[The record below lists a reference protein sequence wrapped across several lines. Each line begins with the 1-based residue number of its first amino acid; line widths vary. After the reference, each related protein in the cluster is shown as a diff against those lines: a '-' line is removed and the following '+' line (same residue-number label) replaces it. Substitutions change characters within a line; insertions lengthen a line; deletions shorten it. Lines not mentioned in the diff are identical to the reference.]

1 MKSQIHENQKNK
13 LTRMSKNLF
22 LTLSIAF
29 LFLTSCSPDDES
41 TTPVVSGGT
50 LPTKIVST
58 YSGGQ
63 VSTSTFTYS
72 GNKIVE
78 ELILPAEDVSKIK
91 YTYTGDNITKIEK
104 FAGTTFDAFG
114 GTVLKYENGKVK
126 TITDI
131 AVAGYNGDLTK
142 ETYTY
147 NPDGTVTTTFSSI
160 NQTTGVETAN
170 GRQMRYTFTAGLV
183 TKTESISG
191 GVVGQVTNYTNDSG
205 KNPAFKNVTGL
216 DQTLAEGNLRLSITY
231 VASSNPGKTFTYSYN
246 ADNYPSQIVEP
257 NAYGTQSKTQ
267 VFTY

>member
-1 MKSQIHENQKNK
+1 MKTKI
-13 LTRMSKNLF
+13 LTVVM
-22 LTLSIAF
+22 IA
-29 LFLTSCSPDDES
+29 LVAITSCTPDDNNNS
-41 TTPVVSGGT
+41 SGATGGT
-50 LPTKIVST
+50 LPSKIVST

-78 ELILPAEDVSKIK
+78 EKILPAEDISNRK
-91 YTYTGDNITKIEK
+91 YTYTGDNITKIEE
-104 FAGTTFDAFG
+104 FAGPTFDAFG
-114 GTVLKYENGKVK
+114 GKVLTYENGKVK
-126 TITDI
+126 TVTDI

-142 ETYTY
+142 LTYAY
-147 NPDGTVTTTFSSI
+147 NADGTITTTSSSI

-170 GRQMRYTFTAGLV
+170 GRQMRYTYDNGLL

-205 KNPAFKNVTGL
+205 KNPAFKNVLGF
-216 DQTLAEGNLRLSITY
+216 DQTLAEGNLRLSTTY
-231 VASSNPGKTFTYSYN
+231 VGSSNPGQTFTYTYN
-246 ADNYPSQIVEP
+246 AANYPSQVVQP